1 MPSIANVPQPNRL
14 LYGLTRNAVGLMLKV
29 GQKLTVEGVENI
41 PATGAAIIAPNHLSV
56 HDSTVL
62 LGVLPRLTRFIGKAE
77 YVDDWTTRFAFLA
90 LGNIPVDRAD
100 SDSGAKA
107 LEAAAAVLNS
117 GEMFGIF
124 PEGTRSRDGLLHKGK
139 TGVARLALSTGAPIV
154 PCGLVGTDEMQQP
167 TDPLHVIRFGKDVTV
182 RFGEP
187 IPVERYSSRPDQT
200 VAPRQMTDDLMYEI
214 AQLSGQAYVDEYMLR
229 PDQIAEAE
237 AEEKAAADET
247 VVTDE
252 DSGGAPE

>member
-1 MPSIANVPQPNRL
+1 MMPSIPNVPAPNRL
-14 LYGLTRNAVGLMLKV
+14 LYGVTKNAVGLMLRF
-29 GQKLTVEGVENI
+29 GQKLTVEGLEHVPE
-41 PATGAAIIAPNHLSV
+41 TGPAIIAPNHLSV

-100 SDSGAKA
+100 SESGAHA
-107 LEAAAAVLNS
+107 LEAAAAVLEA
-117 GEMFGIF
+117 GDLFGIF

-139 TGVARLALSTGAPIV
+139 TGVARLALRTGAPIIPV
-154 PCGLVGTDEMQQP
+154 GLIGTDDMQQP
-167 TDPLHVIRFGKDVTV
+167 TDPLHVIRFGKQVTV

-187 IPVERYSSRPDQT
+187 IPVERYASRPDQT

-214 AQLSGQAYVDEYMLR
+214 AQLSGQTYVDEYMLR
-229 PDQIAEAE
+229 PDQEAALAEEAE
-237 AEEKAAADET
+237 KKNREN
-247 VVTDE
+247 
-252 DSGGAPE
+252 SGGAAE

>member
-1 MPSIANVPQPNRL
+1 MMPSIANVPAPNRL
-14 LYGLTRNAVGLMLKV
+14 LYEVTRNAVSLMLRF
-29 GQKLTVEGVENI
+29 GQKLKIEGLENI
-41 PATGAAIIAPNHLSV
+41 PEKGPAIVAPNHLSV

-100 SDSGAKA
+100 SDSGANA
-107 LEAAAAVLNS
+107 LEAAASVLEA
-117 GEMFGIF
+117 GDMFGIF

-139 TGVARLALSTGAPIV
+139 TGVARLALRTGAPIIPV
-154 PCGLVGTDEMQQP
+154 GLVGTDEMQKP
-167 TDPLHVIRFGKDVTV
+167 SDAMHVIRFGKEVTV

-229 PDQIAEAE
+229 PDQE
-237 AEEKAAADET
+237 AAAEGL
-247 VVTDE
+247 
-252 DSGGAPE
+252 GGAAE

>member
-1 MPSIANVPQPNRL
+1 MPSIPNVPAPNRL
-14 LYGLTRNAVGLMLKV
+14 LYGAAKNAVGLMLRV
-29 GQKLTVEGVENI
+29 GQKLTVEGIENI
-41 PATGAAIIAPNHLSV
+41 PSEGPAIIAPNHLSV

-77 YVDDWTTRFAFLA
+77 YIDDWTTKYVFLA
-90 LGNIPVDRAD
+90 LGNIPVDRTN
-100 SDSGAKA
+100 SDSGAAA
-107 LEAAAAVLNS
+107 LEAATAVLDS

-124 PEGTRSRDGLLHKGK
+124 PEGTRSKDGLLHKGK

-154 PCGLVGTDEMQQP
+154 PCGLIGTDEMQKP

-200 VAPRQMTDDLMYEI
+200 VAPRQMTDDLMFEI
-214 AQLSGQAYVDEYMLR
+214 AQLSGQTYVDEYSPLGSS
-229 PDQIAEAE
+229 AE
-237 AEEKAAADET
+237 
-247 VVTDE
+247 
-252 DSGGAPE
+252 

>member
-1 MPSIANVPQPNRL
+1 MMPSIANLPAPNRL
-14 LYGLTRNAVGLMLKV
+14 LYGISKNAVGLMLRL
-29 GQKLTVEGVENI
+29 GQKLTVEGLEHI
-41 PATGAAIIAPNHLSV
+41 PKDGPAIVAPNHLSV

-62 LGVLPRLTRFIGKAE
+62 LGVLPRMTRFIGKAE

-100 SDSGAKA
+100 SESGAKA
-107 LEAAAAVLNS
+107 LEAAASVLAA

-167 TDPLHVIRFGKDVTV
+167 TDPLHVIRFGKDVAV

-187 IPVERYSSRPDQT
+187 IPVERYASRADQAL
-200 VAPRQMTDDLMYEI
+200 APRQMTDDLMYEI
-214 AQLSGQAYVDEYMLR
+214 AQLSGQTYVDEYMLR
-229 PDQIAEAE
+229 PDQVAER
-237 AEEKAAADET
+237 D
-247 VVTDE
+247 
-252 DSGGAPE
+252 DSGGAAE